1 MKFQKEKCVLMG
13 PEGYIGDFF
22 HMQYFND
29 NLGSTFSPHINSISN
44 EKGKKRKYIW
54 DHGEDWHHTFEV
66 DPHGTFSSSTGSA
79 FNQEEIELS
88 VGRSG
93 IELFKSQRLYFQ
105 FQLVKFD

>member
-1 MKFQKEKCVLMG
+1 MKPSKQGMMSENIFFTE
-13 PEGYIGDFF
+13 ESEYFSSDFF

-79 FNQEEIELS
+79 FNQE
-88 VGRSG
+88 G
-93 IELFKSQRLYFQ
+93 
-105 FQLVKFD
+105 